1 MLIWIILSL
10 ASAEQSHSF
19 LQQED
24 TTEGIDIEQVS
35 QADYDL
41 QEYEALGEEKIAYLN
56 ENYEPEGESTPENDY
71 LLEQYKKVVEYVYL
85 NYYVIPMNTTLT
97 EEAVTVVEGDII
109 TEEETAESTGP
120 IEETRGE
127 QTLEATEGNDAIEE
141 ESV

>member
-24 TTEGIDIEQVS
+24 TTEGVDIEQAS

-41 QEYEALGEEKIAYLN
+41 QEYETLGEETIAYSK

-71 LLEQYKKVVEYVYL
+71 LLEQYKKVVEYIYL
-85 NYYVIPMNTTLT
+85 NYYVIPMNATLT

-109 TEEETAESTGP
+109 TEEEAEESTGP
-120 IEETRGE
+120 TEETRGE
-127 QTLEATEGNDAIEE
+127 QTLEITEGNDAVEE